1 MSIKVWGRETCSP
14 CKTVKYWLTKK
25 NYDYEVI
32 DVDQNMK
39 EFQKLGFTAVPV
51 IEVDGVHFTNLPS
64 LASHL
69 QRVV

>member
-1 MSIKVWGRETCSP
+1 MNIKIYGRDTCAP
-14 CKTVKYWLTKK
+14 CRTVKYWLTKK

-32 DVDQNMK
+32 NVDENQR
-39 EFQKLGFTAVPV
+39 EFAKLGFTAVPV

-69 QRVV
+69 ARQV